1 MQSGGKN
8 SMSET
13 KSYLQEVV
21 PPFTPSTAMEE
32 ASRCLLCLD
41 APCSRDC
48 PAGTDPGAFIRSIR
62 FENFKGS
69 AEIIR
74 KNNILGGICGRVCPV
89 EVLCEEA
96 CSRTDIDRPIE
107 IGRLQRFATDYE
119 KATNYKVLEPV
130 PATKEKV
137 AMIGSGPGSLAAAT
151 ELALKGY
158 GVTVFDDKE
167 KPGGVLTYGIVPSRL
182 PQYIVDEEIQY
193 IKDLGVEFVQ
203 KTRVGK
209 DVSIDEL
216 KKRGFK
222 AFMIGAGMQA
232 GKTLDIPGIELD
244 GVVRAVDYLA
254 EARTSD
260 GKTDTGKNVVV
271 IGGGDVAMD
280 CASTARL
287 LGGQS
292 TILYRRTREEMPATK
307 EEVTH
312 CEHIGVRFYW
322 TFTPEEIIGENN
334 AVKGIKGKGS
344 RDASYIFLEADKVVL
359 AIGQEPEDLTGMVP
373 GLRFSEHNKFIISEN
388 QDGKTNL
395 PDVFVAGDIVGGAR
409 KTVVHAVE
417 AGKKAAESI
426 DEYLT
431 KERG

>member
-1 MQSGGKN
+1 MNGTDN
-8 SMSET
+8 
-13 KSYLQEVV
+13 YLQEVV
-21 PPFTPSTAMEE
+21 PPFTPRTAMEE
-32 ASRCLLCLD
+32 AARCLLCLD

-62 FENFKGS
+62 FQNFKGA

-74 KNNILGGICGRVCPV
+74 ENNILGGICGRVCPV

-96 CSRTDIDRPIE
+96 CSRTEIDKPIE

-119 KATNYKVLEPV
+119 KATDYKVLEPV
-130 PATKEKV
+130 KATKEKV

-151 ELALKGY
+151 ELAKKGY
-158 GVTVFDDKE
+158 SVTVFDDKE
-167 KPGGVLTYGIVPSRL
+167 NPGGVLTYGIVPSRL
-182 PQYIVDEEIQY
+182 PQYIVDEEIGY
-193 IKDLGVEFVQ
+193 IKELGVEFVQ
-203 KTRVGK
+203 NTRVGK
-209 DVSIDEL
+209 DITLDEL
-216 KKRGFK
+216 REKGFK

-232 GKTLDIPGIELD
+232 GKTLDIPGIELN
-244 GVVRAVDYLA
+244 GVERAVDYLA
-254 EARTSD
+254 DARTKQ
-260 GKTDTGKNVVV
+260 GNTDAGNNVVV

-292 TILYRRTREEMPATK
+292 TVLYRRTREEMPASK

-322 TFTPEEIIGENN
+322 TFTPEEVIGENGS
-334 AVKGIKGKGS
+334 VTGIKGKGS
-344 RDASYIFLEADKVVL
+344 RDGSYIFLEADKVVL
-359 AIGQEPEDLTGMVP
+359 AIGQEPEVLTEMVP
-373 GLRFSEHNKFIISEN
+373 GLRFSEHNNFIISEN
-388 QDGKTNL
+388 HDGKTNL

-417 AGKKAAESI
+417 AGKTAAESI
-426 DEYLT
+426 DEYLS
-431 KERG
+431 KERR

>member
-1 MQSGGKN
+1 MNGTN
-8 SMSET
+8 N
-13 KSYLQEVV
+13 YLQETV
-21 PPFTPSTAMEE
+21 PPFTPRTAMEE
-32 ASRCLLCLD
+32 AARCLLCLD

-62 FENFKGS
+62 FQNFKGA

-96 CSRTDIDRPIE
+96 CSRTGIDKPIE

-119 KATNYKVLEPV
+119 KATDFKVLEPV
-130 PATKEKV
+130 AATREKV

-151 ELALKGY
+151 ELAKKGY
-158 GVTVFDDKE
+158 KVTVFDDKE
-167 KPGGVLTYGIVPSRL
+167 NPGGVLSYGIVPSRL
-182 PQYIVDEEIQY
+182 PQYIVDEEIAY
-193 IKDLGVEFVQ
+193 IKELGVEFIQ
-203 KTRVGK
+203 NTRVGK
-209 DVSIDEL
+209 DITLDEL
-216 KKRGFK
+216 REKGFK

-232 GKTLDIPGIELD
+232 GKTLDIPGIDLQ
-244 GVVRAVDYLA
+244 GVERAVDYLA
-254 EARTSD
+254 DARTKQ
-260 GKTDTGKNVVV
+260 GKTDAGCSVVV

-292 TILYRRTREEMPATK
+292 TVLYRRTREEMPATK

-322 TFTPEEIIGENN
+322 TFTPEEVIGENGK
-334 AVKGIKGKGS
+334 VTGIKGKGS
-344 RDASYIFLEADKVVL
+344 RDGSYIFLEADKIVL
-359 AIGQEPEDLTGMVP
+359 AIGQEPEDLTDMVP
-373 GLRFSEHNKFIISEN
+373 GLRFSEHNNFIISDN
-388 QDGKTNL
+388 HDGKTNL
-395 PDVFVAGDIVGGAR
+395 PDIFTAGDIVGGAR

-417 AGKKAAESI
+417 AGKTAAESI

-431 KERG
+431 KERR

>member
-1 MQSGGKN
+1 MSG
-8 SMSET
+8 T
-13 KSYLQEVV
+13 KEYLQEVV
-21 PPFTPSTAMEE
+21 PPFTPRTAMEE

-62 FENFKGS
+62 FKNFKGA

-96 CSRTDIDRPIE
+96 CSRTGIDKPIE

-119 KATNYKVLEPV
+119 KAANYKVLEPV
-130 PATKEKV
+130 EATKEKV
-137 AMIGSGPGSLAAAT
+137 AMIGAGPGSLAAAT
-151 ELALKGY
+151 ALALKGY
-158 GVTVFDDKE
+158 KVSVFDE
-167 KPGGVLTYGIVPSRL
+167 KPEPGGVLSYGIVPSRL
-182 PQYIVDEEIQY
+182 PRYVVDEEIEY
-193 IKDLGVEFVQ
+193 IRELGVEFVQ
-203 KTRVGK
+203 NTRVGK
-209 DVSIDEL
+209 DVSIDDL
-216 KKRGFK
+216 RNQGFK

-232 GKTLDIPGIELD
+232 GKTLDIPGTDLD
-244 GVVRAVDYLA
+244 GVVTAVDYLA
-254 EARTSD
+254 EARMKE
-260 GKTDTGKNVVV
+260 GNTDAGSNVVV

-322 TFTPEEIIGENN
+322 TFTPEEIIGENGK
-334 AVKGIKGKGS
+334 VTGIKGKGS
-344 RDASYIFLEADKVVL
+344 RDGSYIFLEADKIVL
-359 AIGQEPEDLTGMVP
+359 AIGQEPEVLTGMVP
-373 GLRFSEHNKFIISEN
+373 DLRFSEHNNFIISEN
-388 QDGKTNL
+388 HDGKTNL

-417 AGKKAAESI
+417 AGKTAAESI

-431 KERG
+431 KERS